1 MLQTTIEHCPKCNV
15 DTKHIVLL
23 NTSNNSCINTITAC
37 EKCGWSNQLN
47 TYVKSSVG

>member
-1 MLQTTIEHCPKCNV
+1 MLQITIEHCPKCNT
-15 DTKHIVLL
+15 DTKHIVLKD
-23 NTSNNSCINTITAC
+23 TITAC